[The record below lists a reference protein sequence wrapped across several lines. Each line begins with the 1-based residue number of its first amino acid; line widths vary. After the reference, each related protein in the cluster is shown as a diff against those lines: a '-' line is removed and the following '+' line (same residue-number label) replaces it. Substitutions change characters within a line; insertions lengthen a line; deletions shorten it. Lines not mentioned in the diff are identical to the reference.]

1 MIKTVICYLEKGDKV
16 LMLYRNKKENDLN
29 GGKYIGVGGH
39 IEKGETIEDAVIRE
53 VKEETNLDIVTLD
66 YFGKVIFY
74 IDDYIEEMYVFTSS
88 EFTGE
93 LSECDEGTLYWVDK
107 NKILDLPLWEGDKYF
122 IELIKSNIRDFELCL
137 TYKNDKLINVNRVK

>member
-39 IEKGETIEDAVIRE
+39 VEKGETIEDAVIRE
-53 VKEETNLDIVTLD
+53 VKEETNLDIVRLD

-74 IDDYIEEMYVFTSS
+74 IDDYTEEMYVFTSS

-122 IELIKSNIRDFELCL
+122 IELIKSSIRDFELCL

>member
-16 LMLYRNKKENDLN
+16 LMLYRNKKVNDLN

-39 IEKGETIEDAVIRE
+39 VEKGETIEDAVIRE
-53 VKEETNLDIVTLD
+53 VKEETNLDIVRLD

-74 IDDYIEEMYVFTSS
+74 IDDYTEEMYVFTSS

>member
-1 MIKTVICYLEKGDKV
+1 MIKTVICYLEKSDKV
-16 LMLYRNKKENDLN
+16 LMLYRNKKENDMN

>member
-53 VKEETNLDIVTLD
+53 VKEETNLDIVRLD
-66 YFGKVIFY
+66 YFGKVMFY
-74 IDDYIEEMYVFTSS
+74 IDDYTEEMYVFTSS

-122 IELIKSNIRDFELCL
+122 IELIKSDIRDFELCL

>member
-39 IEKGETIEDAVIRE
+39 VEKGETIEDAVIRE
-53 VKEETNLDIVTLD
+53 VKEETNLDIVRLD

-74 IDDYIEEMYVFTSS
+74 IDDYTEEMYVFTSS

-122 IELIKSNIRDFELCL
+122 IDLIKSNIRDFEICL

>member
-39 IEKGETIEDAVIRE
+39 VEKGETIEDAVIRE
-53 VKEETNLDIVTLD
+53 VKEETNLDIVRLD

-74 IDDYIEEMYVFTSS
+74 IDDYTEEMYVFTSS

-93 LSECDEGTLYWVDK
+93 LSECDEGTLHWVDK

>member
-39 IEKGETIEDAVIRE
+39 VEKGETIEDAVIRE
-53 VKEETNLDIVTLD
+53 VKEETNLDIITLD

-74 IDDYIEEMYVFTSS
+74 IDDYTEEMYVFTSS

>member
-39 IEKGETIEDAVIRE
+39 VEKGETIEDAVIRE
-53 VKEETNLDIVTLD
+53 VKEETNLDIVRLD

-74 IDDYIEEMYVFTSS
+74 IDDYTEAF
-88 EFTGE
+88 
-93 LSECDEGTLYWVDK
+93 
-107 NKILDLPLWEGDKYF
+107 
-122 IELIKSNIRDFELCL
+122 NI
-137 TYKNDKLINVNRVK
+137 

>member
-39 IEKGETIEDAVIRE
+39 VEKGETIEDAVIRE
-53 VKEETNLDIVTLD
+53 VKEETNLDIVRLD

-74 IDDYIEEMYVFTSS
+74 IDDYTEEMYVFTSS

-122 IELIKSNIRDFELCL
+122 IELIKSNIRDFEICL